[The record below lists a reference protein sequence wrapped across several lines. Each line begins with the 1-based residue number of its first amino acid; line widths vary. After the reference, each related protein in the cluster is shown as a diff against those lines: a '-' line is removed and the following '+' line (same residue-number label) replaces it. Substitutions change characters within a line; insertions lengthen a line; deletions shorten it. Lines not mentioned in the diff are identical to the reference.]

1 MPDEEFFLSEDE
13 AAERAEFE
21 DEAERSFQRMKNN
34 FVGACY
40 LLAAKNDVPFLK
52 VSMIVNSL
60 TEDLG
65 LDEAVRA
72 AHELDP
78 EFIKGEKHWLVGQM
92 FRGSINPP
100 APRVWW

>member
-1 MPDEEFFLSEDE
+1 MSDEEFFLSEFE
-13 AAERAEFE
+13 AAKRAEFE

-40 LLAAKNDVPFLK
+40 LLAAKNDVPFIK
-52 VSMIVNSL
+52 VNMIVNSL

-65 LDEAVRA
+65 LDEAIRA

-78 EFIKGEKHWLVGQM
+78 EFIKGEKYWLVGRM
-92 FRGSINPP
+92 FQGRIDPP
-100 APRVWW
+100 PIGRW

>member
-1 MPDEEFFLSEDE
+1 MNEDEFFLSEDE

-21 DEAERSFQRMKNN
+21 AEAERSFQRMKNN
-34 FVGACY
+34 FAGACY

-78 EFIKGEKHWLVGQM
+78 EFVKGGKHWLVGRMLQG
-92 FRGSINPP
+92 RIDPP
-100 APRVWW
+100 AIGRW